1 MLRGD
6 AKLALFLLYKKLG
19 LNFDPM
25 ASRRIMV
32 LAALGLVVSAY
43 FIFLKDRDDFLYLF
57 AVSLIIGMLAY
68 VFQYQ
73 LDQMMTRGV
82 PQAIP
87 AAMHGMLLN
96 TAPHFSS
103 MHPQQ
108 RLMMEDRMKRWI
120 LKKEFINQNEQDAP
134 EDVKFILA
142 YYAVLLTMHQEDYL
156 YNGIDRIVF
165 YHHPFLTPQNPDEV
179 RILELESTDGT
190 LILSVPHLLK
200 GHLEKGYYN
209 IALHSIAEAYAE
221 KYIHQR
227 IEWPDDIWQQLEEIS
242 SISKEKLE
250 DYLGLQ
256 LTDPWPV
263 AVHHQIMYKGSY
275 VPEVLKML
283 PQFGTVEVV

>member
-1 MLRGD
+1 
-6 AKLALFLLYKKLG
+6 
-19 LNFDPM
+19 M

-43 FIFLKDRDDFLYLF
+43 FIFIKDRDDFLYLF
-57 AVSLIIGMLAY
+57 AVALIIGMLAY

-87 AAMHGMLLN
+87 PAMHAMLMS
-96 TAPHFSS
+96 TAPHFSA

-120 LKKEFINQNEQDAP
+120 IKKEFINQNEQDAP

-165 YHHPFLTPQNPDEV
+165 YHHPFLTPKNPDEV

-190 LILSVPHLLK
+190 IILSVPHLLK
-200 GHLEKGYYN
+200 GHLEKGHYN

-227 IEWPDDIWQQLEEIS
+227 IEWPDDIWQQLEDIS

-250 DYLGLQ
+250 DYLGFQ
-256 LTDPWPV
+256 LNDPWPV
-263 AVHHQIMYKGSY
+263 AVHHQLTYKGSY
-275 VPEVLKML
+275 IPEVLQIL
-283 PQFGTVEVV
+283 PQFGAVEVV